1 MSIVNLYFKFF
12 IVSSVQET
20 VLVCSTG
27 GANAALTVLP
37 PVAAHWEDMGKSS
50 KAQAKEPEA
59 VMSDVSAQRS
69 GHGGHGGLGGHGE
82 GLGKLYAPQFQ
93 RLKKSACCA
102 ICFRILFLAVGL
114 LTVLQSIAVIVVS
127 VTSALAI
134 KIYSDDLS
142 GRLVAIVVM
151 LATATITISFVI
163 YGSIG
168 AVRKHRRPV
177 QLAISVLVVI
187 AVIQAVILSVSLNV
201 TPEDEVKLGRFLSDS
216 FKLARDD
223 NPRHVKIWA
232 RTQHDLNCCGV
243 YSAEDYRAP
252 NFPSYFAANVPISC
266 CPSYDPDRSEL
277 VQERERESCKAK
289 KEYYDIGCRNLIIN
303 VFKDTLNTLF
313 VVSMFAILLE
323 IILII
328 IGAILAR
335 KDKDKLTNR
344 NDVSPIDEVI
354 TTDKKG
360 KGKP

>member
-1 MSIVNLYFKFF
+1 MVRVTYNEF
-12 IVSSVQET
+12 ENWT
-20 VLVCSTG
+20 VIG
-27 GANAALTVLP
+27 GSNAALTVH
-37 PVAAHWEDMGKSS
+37 AALREDMGKSG

-59 VMSDVSAQRS
+59 MSDAAAQRS
-69 GHGGHGGLGGHGE
+69 GHGGLGSHGE
-82 GLGKLYAPQFQ
+82 GLGKLYAPQFR
-93 RLKKSACCA
+93 RLQKSACCA
-102 ICFRILFLAVGL
+102 ICFRILFLAVGF

-151 LATATITISFVI
+151 LVTAAITISFVI

-177 QLAISVLVVI
+177 QSAISVLVVV
-187 AVIQAVILSVSLNV
+187 AVIQAVILSVSLDV
-201 TPEDEVKLGRFLSDS
+201 KPDDEVKLGRFLSDS

-232 RTQHDLNCCGV
+232 RTQHDLSCCGV

-252 NFPSYFAANVPISC
+252 NFPAYFAANVPISC

-303 VFKDTLNTLF
+303 VFKETLKTLF
-313 VVSMFAILLE
+313 IVSMFEILLE

-354 TTDKKG
+354 TTDNKKG

>member
-1 MSIVNLYFKFF
+1 MSIVYFYFKFF
-12 IVSSVQET
+12 IVSGVQKG

-59 VMSDVSAQRS
+59 VISDVATQRS
-69 GHGGHGGLGGHGE
+69 IPGGDGGLGGHGE
-82 GLGKLYAPQFQ
+82 GLGKMYKPQF
-93 RLKKSACCA
+93 RMLKKSPCCD
-102 ICFRILFLAVGL
+102 ICFRILFLAVGF

-151 LATATITISFVI
+151 LVTAAIAISFVI

-168 AVRKHRRPV
+168 AVRKQRRPV
-177 QLAISVLVVI
+177 QSAISVLVVV
-187 AVIQAVILSVSLNV
+187 AVIQAVILSVSLIV
-201 TPEDEVKLGRFLSDS
+201 TTEDEVKLGRFLSDS

-252 NFPSYFAANVPISC
+252 NFPTYFAANVPISC

-303 VFKDTLNTLF
+303 VFKETLQTLL
-313 VVSMFAILLE
+313 VVSIFEILLE

-328 IGAILAR
+328 VGVILAR
-335 KDKDKLTNR
+335 KDKEQLTDR
-344 NDVSPIDEVI
+344 NDVPPIDEVI

-360 KGKP
+360 KSKP